1 MQSAASGVHD
11 EVMRKHHRASR
22 DTAEIGTGRLEAFSD
37 GVMAVIITIMAFDL
51 KAPLGPDFS
60 DLRRRLP
67 ALLIYVLSF
76 TFIGIYWNN
85 HHHLLRAT
93 PRITGAVMWANLH
106 LLFWLSLIPVL
117 TEWVGNFYSHTWPA
131 AVYGMVALGAAL
143 VYTLL
148 MRMIIRANRDS
159 IVAMAIGSDRKGAAS
174 LVMYACA
181 VGFAFLSPYI
191 SYALYAAV
199 SVVWF
204 IPDRRLNQPELSAA
218 AQGDK
223 AAGTT

>member
-1 MQSAASGVHD
+1 MQSVASGVHD

-93 PRITGAVMWANLH
+93 AADHRGRHVGEPAPA
-106 LLFWLSLIPVL
+106 LLALADSRAHG
-117 TEWVGNFYSHTWPA
+117 VGGELLQPH
-131 AVYGMVALGAAL
+131 VAG
-143 VYTLL
+143 
-148 MRMIIRANRDS
+148 
-159 IVAMAIGSDRKGAAS
+159 
-174 LVMYACA
+174 
-181 VGFAFLSPYI
+181 
-191 SYALYAAV
+191 
-199 SVVWF
+199 
-204 IPDRRLNQPELSAA
+204 RRLRHGGSRRRSRTPCS
-218 AQGDK
+218 
-223 AAGTT
+223 